1 MDDRIKQSDFVCIST
16 LRTTFL
22 DEKLLK
28 NKTIFSLFM
37 SISN

>member
-16 LRTTFL
+16 LRTFL

-28 NKTIFSLFM
+28 NETIFSLFL
-37 SISN
+37 SI